1 VTGFTPDQWLIVGL
15 IFLLGLV
22 LGMMAMAGGK
32 WKRRYKDEVRLHNEE
47 RKRREALES
56 DVARANKDERQMD
69 NLRGAAARDEARHR
83 SDDRIAEAHGDRT
96 IDRADRR
103 TGRADPRDPPIERRD
118 VTDNAIDPAT
128 GRPITRP

>member
-1 VTGFTPDQWLIVGL
+1 MTGFTPDQWLIVGL

-83 SDDRIAEAHGDRT
+83 SDDRIAGQHADRT
-96 IDRADRR
+96 NDRTDRIDRAGHTDDRIDDR
-103 TGRADPRDPPIERRD
+103 TDDR
-118 VTDNAIDPAT
+118 IDPAT